1 MHLCRARG
9 RVWDPGQ
16 IISSCTLASNLILA
30 LEIYLRSELN
40 SANRN
45 TGIIIVIVV
54 CYNIVFCFV
63 FFLLIIIH
71 VTIVLALQARK
82 KRTKPKKPGK
92 R

>member
-54 CYNIVFCFV
+54 VVCYNIVFCFV
-63 FFLLIIIH
+63 FFAYYYSCH
-71 VTIVLALQARK
+71 NSACTPSEEEKNQAEK
-82 KRTKPKKPGK
+82 AW
-92 R
+92 

>member
-54 CYNIVFCFV
+54 VVCYNIVFCFV
-63 FFLLIIIH
+63 FSFLL
-71 VTIVLALQARK
+71 LFMSQ
-82 KRTKPKKPGK
+82 
-92 R
+92 

>member
-54 CYNIVFCFV
+54 VVCYNIVFCFV
-63 FFLLIIIH
+63 FFCLL
-71 VTIVLALQARK
+71 LFMSQ
-82 KRTKPKKPGK
+82 
-92 R
+92 